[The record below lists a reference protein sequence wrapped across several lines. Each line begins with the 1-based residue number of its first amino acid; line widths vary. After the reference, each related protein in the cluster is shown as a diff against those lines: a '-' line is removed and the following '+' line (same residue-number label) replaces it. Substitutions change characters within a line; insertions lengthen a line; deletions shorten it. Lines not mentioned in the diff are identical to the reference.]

1 MSKFYQI
8 IVFVGLI
15 IFFSFN
21 PVKAQQNDFQVWPSV
36 KINAEIVENLKLHI
50 EEEVRFRENS
60 TLFSRQI
67 NDFGA
72 SYRFSK
78 FIRAGVFYRLEA
90 DWKNADDYSWR
101 KGLYTDVAVRYDV
114 SRFTLG
120 YRLRVQS
127 AKVES
132 NQEESMFDGF
142 RHRHKVSVSYDV
154 KGIPMAPFF
163 ESELFVD
170 SGTRSSLSGMRTWIG
185 ADYNLKKSHTLTLKY
200 GFDRELN
207 TNDPLTAWI
216 ISLGYSFDF
225 SLVSVK

>member
-1 MSKFYQI
+1 MMSKIYQI
-8 IVFVGLI
+8 IAFAGLI
-15 IFFSFN
+15 ILFLVY
-21 PVKAQQNDFQVWPSV
+21 PVKAQQKDFQVWPSL
-36 KINAEIVENLKLHI
+36 KINAEIYKNFKLHI
-50 EEEVRFRENS
+50 EEEFRFRENS

-132 NQEESMFDGF
+132 NQEESMFNGF

-154 KGIPMAPFF
+154 KGIPMTPFF

-185 ADYNLKKSHTLTLKY
+185 ADYTLKKSHTL
-200 GFDRELN
+200 
-207 TNDPLTAWI
+207 
-216 ISLGYSFDF
+216 
-225 SLVSVK
+225 